1 MAWNIER
8 SVAQALAID
17 HHYFHDELQKH
28 SPFRSGRYFDRAIHT
43 RRSGQGWNLQHHNP
57 GAAELKDSLSRLCRR
72 DSYRRRIHSS
82 GLSPGIAGP
91 ESRHPRLGILAQA
104 EQYKLIDAAVEA
116 GVRRFIPS
124 DWGMDNGDPKNQQ
137 LCPVFRGK
145 GEVEQYLRSK
155 ESEAYS

>member
-1 MAWNIER
+1 MSFKNILLFGAGGTSIGPYIFDALVKDGTFNTTVLAR
-8 SVAQALAID
+8 QSSKTAFPDSASVIRVAD
-17 HHYFHDELQKH
+17 EFHHQDLVQEVVIC
-28 SPFRSGRYFDRAIHT
+28 AV
-43 RRSGQGWNLQHHNP
+43 
-57 GAAELKDSLSRLCRR
+57 
-72 DSYRRRIHSS
+72 
-82 GLSPGIAGP
+82 
-91 ESRHPRLGILAQA
+91 GILART

-155 ESEAYS
+155 ESETFS

>member
-1 MAWNIER
+1 MSFKNILLFGAGGTSIGPYILDALVKDGTFNTTVLAR
-8 SVAQALAID
+8 QSSKTAFPDSASVIRVADEFNHRDLVQALQEEVVICAV
-17 HHYFHDELQKH
+17 
-28 SPFRSGRYFDRAIHT
+28 
-43 RRSGQGWNLQHHNP
+43 
-57 GAAELKDSLSRLCRR
+57 
-72 DSYRRRIHSS
+72 
-82 GLSPGIAGP
+82 
-91 ESRHPRLGILAQA
+91 GILAQA

-155 ESEAYS
+155 ESEAFS